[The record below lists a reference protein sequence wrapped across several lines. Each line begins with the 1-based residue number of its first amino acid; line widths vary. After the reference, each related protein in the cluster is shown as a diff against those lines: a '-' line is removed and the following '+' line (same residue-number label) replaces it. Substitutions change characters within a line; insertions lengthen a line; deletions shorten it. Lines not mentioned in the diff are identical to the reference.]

1 MNILNASKNLVIDF
15 AREEDGAQVVEY
27 GLVIAIVSIALALGL
42 KVIAGGTPFQALATR
57 IGTCLSGTGTC
68 A

>member
-1 MNILNASKNLVIDF
+1 MNILNASKHMVIDF

-42 KVIAGGTPFQALATR
+42 RAIVGASPFDALATR